1 MGAGYVGGSTMAMMA
16 KNCPGIHVTCIDINE
31 ARVAAWNS
39 DELPIHEP
47 GLLPIVQAVRGKQL
61 FFVGKDKFDE
71 TVRPPENPIRGV
83 PGGLTRRKRSSEQVI
98 DVRPSTLP
106 S

>member
-1 MGAGYVGGSTMAMMA
+1 MRIACVGAGYVGGSTMAMMA

-39 DELPIHEP
+39 EELPIHEP

-61 FFVGKDKFDE
+61 LFELVNILYIHCSPC
-71 TVRPPENPIRGV
+71 PPISPI
-83 PGGLTRRKRSSEQVI
+83 PLSLY
-98 DVRPSTLP
+98 PSISL
-106 S
+106 